1 MYAKLNF
8 RKEVTQFARK
18 SQDFLCRGDG
28 GVWWDWGVGGGGSMD
43 QVEGDFGGL
52 LTPLVVVWAGFMCS
66 TLLLL
71 PAPQKWQLGFGFFV
85 SYCV

>member
-28 GVWWDWGVGGGGSMD
+28 GVWWDGVVGGGGY
-43 QVEGDFGGL
+43 
-52 LTPLVVVWAGFMCS
+52 S
-66 TLLLL
+66 TLQNLL
-71 PAPQKWQLGFGFFV
+71 PTITGIRRTDTDLIKDQW
-85 SYCV
+85 